1 MRRVLERLG
10 ERPAAFLAP
19 AAIVLGVVTFFPIVY
34 VLWLSLAR
42 YSLIGDEPSF
52 VGLDNFVR
60 LASDA
65 RFWNALGNTLY
76 FTLVSV
82 ALEIAIGL
90 GFALLLARPFVGRAA
105 MRAVVLLPWAIPTVV
120 AARMWEWMYNGDF
133 GVINYLLGTGINWLG
148 DPVWAMHAAIAMDV
162 WKETPFVALL
172 LLAGR
177 LSISPDLYQAARL
190 DGAGPWR
197 AFRHITW
204 PLLRPLLLI
213 VLIFRTIG
221 AFRVFDAIYVLT
233 GGGPANTTETLSIY
247 AYKVLFQALELGY
260 GSAIAVAVFV
270 LVATITAAYVRL
282 LKEAAR

>member
-1 MRRVLERLG
+1 SSGRGRRLRALHDVARSAARAFTRVRLQPVAAGTLCRSGAARRAAASRSAARRARCGTLAARHAALRATLAGAAERIQRGRDGAETARRRAGRRAARDRTHHGRAMRRVLERLG

-42 YSLIGDEPSF
+42 YSLLGDEPSF

-82 ALEIAIGL
+82 VLEIAIGL

-133 GVINYLLGTGINWLG
+133 GVINYLLGSGINWLG

-162 WKETPFVALL
+162 
-172 LLAGR
+172 
-177 LSISPDLYQAARL
+177 
-190 DGAGPWR
+190 
-197 AFRHITW
+197 
-204 PLLRPLLLI
+204 
-213 VLIFRTIG
+213 
-221 AFRVFDAIYVLT
+221 
-233 GGGPANTTETLSIY
+233 
-247 AYKVLFQALELGY
+247 
-260 GSAIAVAVFV
+260 
-270 LVATITAAYVRL
+270 
-282 LKEAAR
+282 